1 MFHVTERPGA
11 IEMEIHDVDLEGL
24 FDDAVLALSDVFSDA
39 AASRGRPVTH
49 EVELTAG
56 DTAALFGAWIRELIA
71 LAETQGFVPER
82 VEKLAL
88 ANDAVRARVA
98 GERGI
103 ARDLIKDVA
112 SHRIEVEALEDAT
125 WSATVVLDVAP

>member
-1 MFHVTERPGA
+1 VFHVTERPDE
-11 IEMEIHDVDLEGL
+11 IEMKIHDVDLEGL
-24 FDDAVLALSDVFSDA
+24 FDDAVLALGDVFSDA
-39 AASRGRPVTH
+39 AAAPGRPVTH
-49 EVELTAG
+49 EVEVTAG
-56 DTAALFGAWIRELIA
+56 DTPALFAAWIRELVA
-71 LAETQGFVPER
+71 LAETEGFVPER

-103 ARDLIKDVA
+103 ARELIKDVA

-125 WSATVVLDVAP
+125 WSASVVLDVAR

>member
-1 MFHVTERPGA
+1 VFHLTERPGE
-11 IEMEIHDVDLEGL
+11 IEMKINDVDLEGL
-24 FDDAVLALSDVFSDA
+24 FDDAVLALGDVFSDA
-39 AASRGRPVTH
+39 AAARGRPVTH

-56 DTAALFGAWIRELIA
+56 DTAALFGAWIRELVA
-71 LAETQGFVPER
+71 LAEAQGFVPER

-103 ARDLIKDVA
+103 ARELIKPVA

-125 WSATVVLDVAP
+125 WSATVVLDVAR